1 MGGNSAPGGTGAL
14 LPRLRRLR
22 VLAAAAALAAV
33 QAASACTSS
42 PAPETTGEA
51 PTATAGQGPIAVEL
65 NQLRDQYGKPEVQL
79 QLTNTSDAAVTVS
92 QAEVISPFFQGAISW
107 MPAGGGLELPPGQPK
122 SLPAAL
128 PAATCGGHPSPDGE
142 TAKATVLVTS
152 PGQSRPRQ
160 LTFNASDPFGVLRRN
175 NGELCLAT
183 AVAAVAD
190 IRLGTQL
197 EVAPDARTA
206 VVHLVVAPQP
216 AADGKDPD
224 QAARILSIRS
234 IGGTPLL
241 AEAPRNPW
249 PENLTVRAGDG
260 PRQFPCIS
268 DPPAVTRM
276 PLRRTRW
283 ALYCLSMS
291 LSTPG
296 RELSAFPQERCYVRN
311 FMTLL
316 RARARRVSSG
326 LSVEVSPAS

>member
-22 VLAAAAALAAV
+22 VLAAAAALVAAA
-33 QAASACTSS
+33 QATSACTPST
-42 PAPETTGEA
+42 APRATGPA

-65 NQLRDQYGKPEVQL
+65 NQSRDQYGKPEVQL

-128 PAATCGGHPSPDGE
+128 PAATCEGRPSPDGE

-152 PGQSRPRQ
+152 PGQPRPRQ

-206 VVHLVVAPQP
+206 VVHLVVAPHP
-216 AADGKDPD
+216 APDGKNPD
-224 QAARILSIRS
+224 QAARSLTIRS

-249 PENLTVRAGDG
+249 PENLTVTAGDG
-260 PRQFPCIS
+260 PRQFPLHIRPARC
-268 DPPAVTRM
+268 DPHAIAEDKVGTALPLQVTVDARQGPIRVPAGAVLRGQLYDFVTQSC
-276 PLRRTRW
+276 
-283 ALYCLSMS
+283 AQ
-291 LSTPG
+291 G
-296 RELSAFPQERCYVRN
+296 
-311 FMTLL
+311 
-316 RARARRVSSG
+316 
-326 LSVEVSPAS
+326 